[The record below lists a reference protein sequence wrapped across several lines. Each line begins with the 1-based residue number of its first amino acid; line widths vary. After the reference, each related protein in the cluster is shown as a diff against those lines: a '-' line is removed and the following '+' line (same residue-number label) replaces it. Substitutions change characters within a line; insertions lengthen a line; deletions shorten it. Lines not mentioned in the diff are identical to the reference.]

1 MQQYF
6 MIYCKVIFIE
16 FAISGAKIMKIE
28 NSALLIMLNIII
40 WYTFEFWPIMFWHDV
55 DYAHCVTHTWVN
67 IEYPWL

>member
-40 WYTFEFWPIMFWHDV
+40 WYTFEF
-55 DYAHCVTHTWVN
+55 
-67 IEYPWL
+67 